1 MLRVSLCVRAPC
13 SVCRLTVCLFGA
25 RCWGTA
31 AVLRDVARCSA
42 GVLRGLC
49 GCHLRVFCG
58 CSAGVLR
65 GLFGCSAGALWAPF
79 AGVLRVFCGC
89 SEGALRLPFAGVL
102 WEGLDL
108 PDAEAPL
115 QGPSI
120 SHDNGRVNVARAE
133 HGAVVTNSGDSDGD
147 GDSGSDSGS
156 DDDGWDSGGDDSD
169 MRQRGPVIA
178 EATAVVVSSRT
189 DRRKG
194 SGGGVGGGGK
204 RQRVAPGN
212 VNDRGRPTWAPRPNA
227 ALREQTESGEEKVAR
242 NAKLALGCKRYRC
255 RNCKPRNPC
264 VNHLV

>member
-1 MLRVSLCVRAPC
+1 MRPARGTDEQRAH
-13 SVCRLTVCLFGA
+13 TVA
-25 RCWGTA
+25 ER
-31 AVLRDVARCSA
+31 
-42 GVLRGLC
+42 
-49 GCHLRVFCG
+49 
-58 CSAGVLR
+58 
-65 GLFGCSAGALWAPF
+65 
-79 AGVLRVFCGC
+79 
-89 SEGALRLPFAGVL
+89 
-102 WEGLDL
+102 EGLDL

-189 DRRKG
+189 GRRKG

-212 VNDRGRPTWAPRPNA
+212 VNDRSRPGWAPRPNV

-242 NAKLALGCKRYRC
+242 NAKLALASKRYRC

-264 VNHLV
+264 ANHLV

>member
-1 MLRVSLCVRAPC
+1 MSYDEPTTEDVSAL
-13 SVCRLTVCLFGA
+13 LEY
-25 RCWGTA
+25 
-31 AVLRDVARCSA
+31 AVAQGQGGQVVTGEGLSKLALS
-42 GVLRGLC
+42 RGLIFTETVADTW
-49 GCHLRVFCG
+49 LRKQRDRENVLYQMHD
-58 CSAGVLR
+58 AGYSQLATRLR
-65 GLFGCSAGALWAPF
+65 PARGTDEQRAHTVAE
-79 AGVLRVFCGC
+79 R
-89 SEGALRLPFAGVL
+89 
-102 WEGLDL
+102 EGLDL

-189 DRRKG
+189 GRRKG

-212 VNDRGRPTWAPRPNA
+212 VNDRGRSGRAPRPNA

-242 NAKLALGCKRYRC
+242 NAKLALACKRYRC

>member
-102 WEGLDL
+102 WVFCGCSAGALWVFCGGSL
-108 PDAEAPL
+108 GAICGCSAGVQASPACS
-115 QGPSI
+115 SI
-120 SHDNGRVNVARAE
+120 SSKPNIQ
-133 HGAVVTNSGDSDGD
+133 S
-147 GDSGSDSGS
+147 
-156 DDDGWDSGGDDSD
+156 WDSPTFLSCTRDN
-169 MRQRGPVIA
+169 
-178 EATAVVVSSRT
+178 TF
-189 DRRKG
+189 G
-194 SGGGVGGGGK
+194 SV
-204 RQRVAPGN
+204 
-212 VNDRGRPTWAPRPNA
+212 
-227 ALREQTESGEEKVAR
+227 
-242 NAKLALGCKRYRC
+242 
-255 RNCKPRNPC
+255 
-264 VNHLV
+264 